1 MPGIEVILGKKGHFW
16 LESSFTSLDEKY
28 VLVVDPT
35 FCTKVLMPRF
45 LLPLLTRQDYSSE
58 MARIYE
64 DLLLEEHQ
72 GALYSR
78 QHSTQAQPHTPEIGI
93 VNPGFVEEKPRMVT
107 LKEGGLLGI
116 PGQARDR
123 RMSTASMISAIS
135 RRSHV
140 PKGDVKDDKAAL
152 KSALKDTSALGRT
165 KMGMQR
171 WQRNYRW
178 HSMF

>member
-1 MPGIEVILGKKGHFW
+1 MF
-16 LESSFTSLDEKY
+16 
-28 VLVVDPT
+28 
-35 FCTKVLMPRF
+35 RF
-45 LLPLLTRQDYSSE
+45 LLPLLTRSDYSSD

-64 DLLLEEHQ
+64 ALLLEEHHS
-72 GALYSR
+72 ALYSR

-93 VNPGFVEEKPRMVT
+93 VNPGFVEEEEKPRMVT
-107 LKEGGLLGI
+107 MKPGLLGI

-140 PKGDVKDDKAAL
+140 PKGDTKDDKAAL

-171 WQRNYRW
+171 WEKYFDDIYRCNII
-178 HSMF
+178 S